1 MDAIGLSGGAWAWGG
16 ASRNERWVEMLASFG
31 VLGVMRDGVD
41 ASFVSILRKLSSAI
55 CL

>member
-1 MDAIGLSGGAWAWGG
+1 MGGRIAQREMG
-16 ASRNERWVEMLASFG
+16 REMLASFG